1 MPQPDMRLAANQPVL
16 RQLEWRVRHAADAA
30 ISGDYRTAFRGRGR
44 EFDQVVRYEWGDDV
58 RDIDW
63 NVTARLGEPYRKK
76 FVEERELTVAL
87 IVEDNAS
94 LGFGSG
100 ARTKRDALLEMA
112 GLFALL
118 AAHNRDRVGLWHVR
132 SDETIV
138 HRPERGRAQ
147 IVRRAAELLA
157 SKPAMTEPGEP
168 AREIDW
174 VRFSHVFPR
183 HTVVIWLGDFPPR
196 PMPEHWRAMRRR
208 FEVVG
213 VRVDDPWER
222 ELPEGG
228 MLSVVDPVQGELVP
242 FDPSSRE
249 TMRRHAAWRAERE
262 GRFDELFPSKL
273 QQIAFCTN
281 DDPID
286 TLVRFFR
293 SRMHV
298 MGA

>member
-1 MPQPDMRLAANQPVL
+1 MRLSASQPVL

-87 IVEDNAS
+87 LLEDSAS
-94 LGFGSG
+94 LCFGSG
-100 ARTKRDALLEMA
+100 ERTKREALLEMA

-132 SDETIV
+132 GDETIV
-138 HRPERGRAQ
+138 HRPERGRGR
-147 IVRRAAELLA
+147 ILRRAAELLA
-157 SKPAMTEPGEP
+157 SPPPDASPGAPAP
-168 AREIDW
+168 RIDW

-183 HTVVIWLGDFPPR
+183 HTVVVWLGDFPPR
-196 PMPEHWRAMRRR
+196 EAPEHWRAMRRR

-213 VRVDDPWER
+213 VRVDDAWER
-222 ELPEGG
+222 ALPGG
-228 MLSVVDPVQGELVP
+228 GLRAVVDPVHGELVP
-242 FDPSSRE
+242 FDPGSRE
-249 TMRRHAAWRAERE
+249 TRRRHAAWRAERD
-262 GRFDELFPSKL
+262 RAWDELLPSKL
-273 QQIAFCTN
+273 QQMVFTP
-281 DDPID
+281 DEDPVD
-286 TLVRFFR
+286 ALTRFFR

-298 MGA
+298 MSA

>member
-1 MPQPDMRLAANQPVL
+1 MRLAAHQPVL

-87 IVEDNAS
+87 LVEDSPS
-94 LGFGSG
+94 LDFGSG
-100 ARTKRDALLEMA
+100 VRTKREALFEMA

-118 AAHNRDRVGLWHVR
+118 AAHNRDRVGLWHVHG
-132 SDETIV
+132 DETIV
-138 HRPERGRAQ
+138 HRPERGRSH

-157 SKPAMTEPGEP
+157 SEPPPSEPGDP
-168 AREIDW
+168 APEIDW

-183 HTVVIWLGDFPPR
+183 HTVVVWLGDFAPR
-196 PMPEHWRAMRRR
+196 STPEHWRAMRRR

-222 ELPEGG
+222 HLPEGG
-228 MLSVVDPVQGELVP
+228 LRSVVDPVHGELVP
-242 FDPSSRE
+242 FDPGSRE
-249 TMRRHAAWRAERE
+249 TRRRHTQWKAERE
-262 GRFDELFPSKL
+262 RCFDGLFPSKL
-273 QQIAFCTN
+273 QQMSFCT
-281 DDPID
+281 DDD
-286 TLVRFFR
+286 SVDALVRFFR

>member
-1 MPQPDMRLAANQPVL
+1 MRLAANQPVL

-87 IVEDNAS
+87 LIEDSVS

-100 ARTKRDALLEMA
+100 ARTKREALLEMA

-132 SDETIV
+132 GDETVV
-138 HRPERGRAQ
+138 HRPERGRTH
-147 IVRRAAELLA
+147 ILKRAAELLA
-157 SKPAMTEPGEP
+157 SSPPDLAPGVPPAG
-168 AREIDW
+168 IDW

-183 HTVVIWLGDFPPR
+183 HTVVVWLSDFPPSEV
-196 PMPEHWRAMRRR
+196 PEHWRAMRRR

-213 VRVDDPWER
+213 VRVDDAWER
-222 ELPEGG
+222 ELPERGL
-228 MLSVVDPVQGELVP
+228 LSVVDPVDGELVP
-242 FDPSSRE
+242 FDPRSRE
-249 TMRRHAAWRAERE
+249 TRRRHAAWKAARDRHL
-262 GRFDELFPSKL
+262 DELLPSKL
-273 QQIAFCTN
+273 QQMVFGTD

-286 TLVRFFR
+286 SLARFFR
-293 SRMHV
+293 ARMRV
-298 MGA
+298 LGAG